1 MISDFLVVHCYVAAN
16 KELRKDI
23 SCVGLPFLSKAGNYV
38 FYTLLQLFLYQL
50 PSLRALVIKTLT
62 LYFSVQIIHIT
73 VVSFLG
79 EDIQVY
85 FVNLEYPGSVF

>member
-23 SCVGLPFLSKAGNYV
+23 SCVELPFLSKAGNYV

-50 PSLRALVIKTLT
+50 PSLRVIETLT